1 MSYDKK
7 FLDKGLRLEKEG
19 KLIDAAECYV
29 KTCLKT
35 LNSEFKPTA
44 SEALGRYVALAK
56 QIILN
61 TAFRGKDT
69 DLIDRIGKIQ
79 SYFVENFSRKNN
91 DKLFD
96 ESELLQVY
104 AIDLLIG
111 KYRLG
116 NLSFL
121 ADESLKQPDLKQ
133 KLLDALVG
141 VEKISI
147 IDLASNLGFSSIA
160 TLKLV
165 EAGIKQ
171 NAFNGHLTKDEL
183 NKIYFSSDYVRVFLA
198 KKLGED
204 SSKIIKQTTT
214 VYTYPI
220 PPGPSSVT
228 LTKRSQK
235 KLIASIFIIVIVV
248 AAVIGGSYFAANPS
262 SLPYPTLTASPTPTA
277 KENIIMQGISIDST
291 HKILTMYAQSTG
303 GLTPVVNNIII
314 KDASGSTIAIVS
326 IASISPTA
334 PGNALATG
342 TLYTITSAVLTNA
355 LGSGTYTATLT
366 TVAGGSFISP
376 AYLLSNNGNG
386 GTTNPTPTPTPIPNG
401 VATATTL
408 SFSANVTSGGQTTEY
423 KWSGK
428 DIHANMIIRVDF
440 AGYSYLLDAGQQKA
454 WSSTDNGATWTAS
467 TNFVADWTAW
477 GAQWTTY
484 VDNLTH
490 WNGSNANYQYSNPA
504 GEAIVI
510 YNITVNPTIPA
521 STFTVS

>member
-303 GLTPVVNNIII
+303 VPIPVVNNIII
-314 KDASGSTIAIVS
+314 KDASGSTIATVG

-376 AYLLSNNGNG
+376 AYLLNNNGNG
-386 GTTNPTPTPTPIPNG
+386 GTTNPTPTPTVS
-401 VATATTL
+401 VAGAATLTY
-408 SFSANVTSGGQTTEY
+408 SANVTTSGATTEY
-423 KWSGK
+423 KWAGK
-428 DIHANMIIRVDF
+428 NMHSTNETLRVDF
-440 AGYSYLLDAGQQKA
+440 ATYAYILDASVQKS
-454 WSSTDNGATWTAS
+454 WMSTDSGATWTQGVFAD
-467 TNFVADWTAW
+467 DWTAW
-477 GAQWTTY
+477 GPQWSAN
-484 VDNLTH
+484 VDNLAYWTSGDTYTYTETATGATVLIF
-490 WNGSNANYQYSNPA
+490 N
-504 GEAIVI
+504 IV
-510 YNITVNPTIPA
+510 VNPTIPA
-521 STFTVS
+521 STFSTS